1 MAPESEIAEDLLAA
15 GVIGGVPAIAGA
27 WLGGLAVS
35 LMWGTLFLAVGAG
48 AISDLPDGVANRT
61 GDVRDRAAGYRL
73 TPPVSGLRGLVF
85 LGTVAE
91 FAYDDP

>member
-1 MAPESEIAEDLLAA
+1 LNSALTPQDSFIVAPESEIAEDLLAA

-35 LMWGTLFLAVGAG
+35 PMWGTLFLAVGAG

-73 TPPVSGLRGLVF
+73 TPPVSGL
-85 LGTVAE
+85 
-91 FAYDDP
+91 